1 MVTAR
6 LKGWLIEDDLGQI
19 LRKLQKNNL
28 AGIVRIQEPQ
38 PTRNGWHSIQDLI
51 DEVSV
56 QWLAR

>member
-6 LKGWLIEDDLGQI
+6 LKGWLIEDDSGQI
-19 LRKLQKNNL
+19 LRKLRKNNL
-28 AGIVRIQEPQ
+28 AGIVRIEEPQ
-38 PTRNGWHSIQDLI
+38 PTRNGWYSIQDLI